1 MRDGEIK
8 GGCFEV
14 WTRYSVIGNRI
25 IFEVPGSGYPL
36 TFTFVVDDK
45 GSLHLTP
52 VQPMD
57 PGDAFQCSYKPWTKI
72 G

>member
-1 MRDGEIK
+1 MRDGEAK

-14 WTRYSVIGNRI
+14 ARYSVTGNQI
-25 IFEVPGSGYPL
+25 TFDVPEFGYTL
-36 TFTFVVDDK
+36 TFTFTLDK
-45 GSLHLTP
+45 EGNLHLTP